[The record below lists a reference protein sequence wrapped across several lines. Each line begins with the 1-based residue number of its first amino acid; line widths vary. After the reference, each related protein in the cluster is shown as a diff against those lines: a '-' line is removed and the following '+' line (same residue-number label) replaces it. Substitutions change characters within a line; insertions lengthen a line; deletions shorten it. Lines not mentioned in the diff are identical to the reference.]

1 MTPVGNVV
9 SDAVPER
16 IAEEEDVAVILL
28 DVLGDGVSVVLNV
41 DVFEPVLDPVIVF
54 VTATVLEITAEGV
67 TVVETDE
74 VLLDDA
80 LPEVVG
86 DDVDERDA
94 RPESVSIE
102 VDLDET
108 DNFADSDNFGD
119 MDSTV
124 AELTDVAVL
133 TDVSVA

>member
-1 MTPVGNVV
+1 MGNVV

-41 DVFEPVLDPVIVF
+41 DVFGPVLDPVIVF

-102 VDLDET
+102 DDLDET
-108 DNFADSDNFGD
+108 DILADSDNLGD
-119 MDSTV
+119 TDCTV